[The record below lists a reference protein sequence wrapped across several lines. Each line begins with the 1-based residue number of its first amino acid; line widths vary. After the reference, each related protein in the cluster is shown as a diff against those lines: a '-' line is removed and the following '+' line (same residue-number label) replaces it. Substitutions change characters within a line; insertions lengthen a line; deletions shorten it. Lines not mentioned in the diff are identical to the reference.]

1 MKWILYLPLDC
12 RVGLTANI
20 SEHFNGATG
29 IDQTTSP
36 GTFCPTL
43 YNKTEDAGD
52 GAYRLS
58 SLSEKTTISIP
69 TLIRYVINCT
79 LPNSFP
85 GLILF
90 YAY

>member
-1 MKWILYLPLDC
+1 
-12 RVGLTANI
+12 V
-20 SEHFNGATG
+20 HFNGATG
-29 IDQTTSP
+29 IDQTTTL
-36 GTFCPTL
+36 GTSCPTL
-43 YNKTEDAGD
+43 YNECVSSLTSPADHKTEDAGD